1 MNLNIEGIFDKI
13 RDKAF
18 LVTVGASGW
27 EAIPSHHDWAEKG
40 KSIMGK
46 LQYMLDPNTG
56 ALNELKNTLTWPG
69 LIEEK
74 MNSNHIYAAGLK
86 YSALVW
92 LIGEATGFLG
102 QYKKTAEEVFKGSL
116 LSLAIF
122 PGSGE
127 HLNPADT
134 KIGRRGAELSNPS
147 SITLENA
154 GAY

>member
-1 MNLNIEGIFDKI
+1 MNLNIEGIFDKLK
-13 RDKAF
+13 DKAF
-18 LVTVGASGW
+18 LVTVAASGW
-27 EAIPSHHDWAEKG
+27 EAIPSHSYWAEKG

-46 LQYMLDPNTG
+46 LQYMIDPNTG

-69 LIEEK
+69 LLEEK

-92 LIGEATGFLG
+92 LLGEATGFLS
-102 QYKKTAEEVFKGSL
+102 QHKKTAEEVFKGSL

-127 HLNPADT
+127 HLNPNDRVT
-134 KIGRRGAELSNPS
+134 GQRGTELRSPSANLDSNP
-147 SITLENA
+147 